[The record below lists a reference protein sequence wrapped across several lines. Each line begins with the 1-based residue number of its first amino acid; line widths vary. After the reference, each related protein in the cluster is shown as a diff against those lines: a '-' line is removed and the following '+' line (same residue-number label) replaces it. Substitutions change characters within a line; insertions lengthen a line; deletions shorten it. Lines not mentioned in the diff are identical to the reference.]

1 MKRTILTLAVL
12 ICTVLSANAQLSFSL
27 KEAQDYAVKN
37 SFNAQSAQLDLEAAK
52 SKIKETTA
60 IGLPQITAE
69 GGYNDN
75 VQIPTSVVPGQFFGG
90 PPGSF
95 YPVKFGVRHQ
105 ATGSVTAT
113 QLLFNGSYIVGL
125 QASRA
130 YAELVNSQKTKTELQ
145 IKQDVANFYFL
156 SIAAQENASIL
167 LEASLTLEKTYEQ
180 TKALYD
186 NGLVEEQSADQLR
199 INLNTLKNSLEFAQM
214 QAIQINNVLKFS
226 MGLPQTTDVLL
237 TDNVE
242 SLTLMSAADLIET
255 STDPSVSIDYK
266 LSQNVLRLQELNLK
280 NKRVAYLPTL
290 VMFATHQ
297 ENAFANEFSQFKY
310 KGFFPASII
319 GFKLTVP
326 LFSSGMKHQQV
337 VQAKLDLNR
346 AKMVETQTKEAVS
359 LEQQNSRNNY
369 KFRLKNFDIQKEN
382 FELAG
387 KVKQKTLIK
396 FQEGLASSFELAQ
409 SERQFLD
416 VQAAYIQ
423 SLIDMLN
430 AQVAFQKAFNKL
442 N

>member
-1 MKRTILTLAVL
+1 MQRTILTIALFA
-12 ICTVLSANAQLSFSL
+12 CFAFGANAQLSFSL
-27 KEAQDYAVKN
+27 KEAQEYAVKN
-37 SFNAQSAQLDLEAAK
+37 SFNAQNAQLDVETAK
-52 SKIKETTA
+52 SKIKETIA
-60 IGLPQITAE
+60 VGLPQITAE

-125 QASRA
+125 QASKA
-130 YAELVNSQKTKTELQ
+130 YAELVNTQKTKTEIQ
-145 IKQDVANFYFL
+145 VRQDVANFYFL
-156 SIAAQENASIL
+156 TIASNENVQTLQQA
-167 LEASLTLEKTYEQ
+167 AATLEKTYEQ

-186 NGLVEEQSADQLR
+186 NGLAEEQSADQLR
-199 INLNTLKNSLEFAQM
+199 ISLNSLKNSLEFAQM
-214 QAIQINNVLKFS
+214 QAIQMSNVLKFS
-226 MGLPQTTDVLL
+226 MGLPQTTDLLL
-237 TDNVE
+237 TDNAE
-242 SLTLMSAADLIET
+242 TLTMMSAADLIET
-255 STDPSVSIDYK
+255 SNDPTVSIDYK
-266 LSQNVLRLQELNLK
+266 MSQNVLRMQELNLK
-280 NKRVAYLPTL
+280 NRRAAYLPTL
-290 VMFATHQ
+290 AMFATHQ
-297 ENAFANEFSQFKY
+297 ENAFANDFKDFKY

-319 GFKLTVP
+319 GLKLTVP

-346 AKMVETQTKEAVS
+346 AKISETLIKEAVS
-359 LEQQNSRNNY
+359 LEQQNSRNTY

-382 FELAG
+382 FQLAD
-387 KVKQKTLIK
+387 KVKQKTTIK

-409 SERQFLD
+409 TERQYLD
-416 VQAAYIQ
+416 AQAGYIQ

-430 AQVAFQKAFNKL
+430 AQIAFQKAFNKL